1 MKIKKVGLL
10 SLSAAL
16 SLSVFSSTAAA
27 NVTNQTEQKQII
39 TIANVD
45 SQISKEELIKQ
56 FKKLFP
62 NKFDFLTSK
71 DFHFNTGH
79 RYPEDDEAIIRYS
92 LSFNKEMNGKHLH
105 GSVEFVGKELTIQSF
120 YYRPFDVKDAL
131 FPAKVSQKEA
141 LEMATSFIEGQ
152 YPNENYQLSDN
163 QDMYY
168 PMPRSLTEPIQYRFN
183 FDRLENGIPV
193 SGQNMNITILGN
205 GEMVELYSGQYYR
218 EKSNYENK
226 ANIISSD
233 AAKDKIKSNLGVSL
247 QYMIDFDYRNEEAK
261 VKLIYGVEPP
271 IFGMSAKNGKWLVGQ
286 EFVDALPGMNAIKML
301 SSTALTGTTKP
312 INEKEAKA
320 IAEKLLKPGDEN
332 TKLRIEEIYEHENK
346 MLGKTVYSVHYQ
358 YQSKNSGYG
367 SSIEIDKN
375 TGEVISFHDIT
386 RDMHYETKVEATK
399 EEAKKEEEKKEGV
412 SYEKALAAAVEA
424 VRKYTPSIMHEYSYP
439 TYSEKQESYEGRYH
453 FSFPRIKNGIIVQG
467 DSINIGIDKEGAIS
481 HYNVH
486 SPIIKEWPNVDKAVS
501 KDKALNAYLEELNV
515 KLSYSKIKYDS
526 KDYML
531 MYHTE
536 FKNAFNHYNA
546 VTGKWERPSHYP
558 TQPESP
564 GVEVKHPTAEKE
576 LNYLIQMGIIKVD
589 DPSTFNADQPVSRG
603 EALEILMKSIVNY
616 YEFDR
621 IDEKKEG
628 TFVNINKEHELY
640 NVIELAAQQ
649 NIIDKSKKSFPV
661 EYNITKQELA
671 YWYVRALGLDE
682 AAKHHDIFKLSFKDA
697 NKIQKEY
704 TGYIA
709 LADKL
714 GLLEANKSNMY
725 HATSNVTLAEIAVS
739 ITTLAQK
746 MSEKRQGYY
755 Y

>member
-16 SLSVFSSTAAA
+16 SLSVFTNTAAA
-27 NVTNQTEQKQII
+27 NVHNDTEQKQVI

-45 SQISKEELIKQ
+45 SEMTKEELIKQ

-120 YYRPFDVKDAL
+120 YYRPFEVKDAV
-131 FPAKVSQKEA
+131 FPAKVDQKEA
-141 LEMATSFIEGQ
+141 LEIATSFIEGQ

-163 QDMYY
+163 QYMYY

-183 FDRLENGIPV
+183 FERLENGVPV
-193 SGQNMNITILGN
+193 SGQNMNITIMGN

-218 EKSNYENK
+218 EKANYENK
-226 ANIISSD
+226 ANIISND
-233 AAKDKIKSNLGVSL
+233 AAIEKIKSKLGVSL

-271 IFGMSAKNGKWLVGQ
+271 IFGMNAKNGKWLVGQ
-286 EFVDALPGMNAIKML
+286 EFVDALPGMNPIKML
-301 SSTALTGTTKP
+301 SSSALAGTTKP
-312 INEKEAKA
+312 ISQKEAKA
-320 IAEKLLKPGDEN
+320 IAENLLKPGDEN

-386 RDMHYETKVEATK
+386 RDMYAETA
-399 EEAKKEEEKKEGV
+399 KEEEKKEEDTKKGV
-412 SYEKALAAAVEA
+412 SFEKALEAAVEA

-439 TYSEKQESYEGRYH
+439 IYSEKQESYEGRYH
-453 FSFPRIKNGIIVQG
+453 FSFPRVKNGIIVQG

-486 SPIIKEWPNVDKAVS
+486 SPIIKEWPNVEKVVS
-501 KDKALNAYLEELNV
+501 KDKALKAYLEELNV
-515 KLSYSKIKYDS
+515 KLAYSKVRYDS
-526 KDYML
+526 KDYVL

-536 FKNAFNHYNA
+536 FKNAFNYFNA
-546 VTGKWERPSHYP
+546 VTGEWERPSHYP
-558 TQPESP
+558 NQPEQP
-564 GVEVKHPTAEKE
+564 EFEVDHPTAEKE

-589 DPSTFNADQPVSRG
+589 DPSTFDPDQPVTRG

-621 IDEKKEG
+621 IDEKKDG
-628 TFVNINKEHELY
+628 TFVNINKEHDLY
-640 NVIELAAQQ
+640 NVVELAAQQ
-649 NIIDKSKKSFPV
+649 NIIDTSKKSFPV
-661 EYNITKQELA
+661 EFNITKQELA
-671 YWYVRALGLDE
+671 YWYIRTLGLDQ
-682 AAKHHDIFKLSFKDA
+682 AAKHYDIYKISFNDA

-725 HATSNVTLAEIAVS
+725 HATSNVTLAEVAVS
-739 ITTLAQK
+739 VTKLAQK
-746 MSEKRQGYY
+746 MSEKRPGYY